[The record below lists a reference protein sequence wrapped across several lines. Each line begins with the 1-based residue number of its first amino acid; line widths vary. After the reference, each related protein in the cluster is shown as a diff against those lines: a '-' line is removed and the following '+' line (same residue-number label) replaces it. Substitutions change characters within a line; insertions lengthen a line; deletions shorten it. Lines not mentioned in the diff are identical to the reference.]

1 MTETKKIFET
11 KEGGDALTNKVGGDA
26 LTNKVGGEVVT
37 SKKQGGEPVTSKK
50 QGGEP
55 VTSKKQGGEPV
66 TKDKK
71 DDKSKDKKSKEG
83 DKPKDVTPKPGEFP
97 INTIDLS
104 NTFREWV
111 HQYRSSYVTTHT
123 DLTRKIID
131 KTKIADTALKLAWAR
146 FSQEFIDF
154 LKTRLNDKILMS
166 TGTKL
171 EKSND
176 DWETSPSSLE
186 MGSERIAKDVEME
199 SKKCEPWTKG
209 NSIEREIG
217 KSGFESVKN
226 ELAKRFVE
234 WVDDEGVIDSYIPE
248 DFCGA
253 DTFNND
259 WVKDPYLY
267 TVDGSKRE
275 FEPYQHPIIRV
286 LAKYKTQIQNSRGE
300 MIPGTL
306 FEKFLQDNN
315 KGNKGSKSTITKI
328 GIPSLKSPSETWS
341 ETIISAGPNRQLCV
355 GLRDSLSSSTGD
367 NDIVRQAITLCNS
380 KNSNWLDKSLEGR
393 VKSKLRIFK
402 ENKNIQKKLTEKLK
416 SKKTVK
422 VLKEN
427 FEKQNYRKFF
437 DTLTK
442 VKKNNNINEAT
453 NTEFEKSFDVIF
465 KGKENDFKNRAIE
478 YILNKLEVSPTSKL
492 GMNIKSELDS
502 IPAKDMFKNEYDV
515 PEAVSKAVELSS
527 QSNTEEQNGFK
538 NIVSQSIRFDDK
550 HLKKGVRQLLHDY
563 IEGVKDDIKSLEQ
576 KLKSSIMKDI

>member
-1 MTETKKIFET
+1 L
-11 KEGGDALTNKVGGDA
+11 G
-26 LTNKVGGEVVT
+26 
-37 SKKQGGEPVTSKK
+37 P
-50 QGGEP
+50 
-55 VTSKKQGGEPV
+55 
-66 TKDKK
+66 
-71 DDKSKDKKSKEG
+71 
-83 DKPKDVTPKPGEFP
+83 
-97 INTIDLS
+97 
-104 NTFREWV
+104 
-111 HQYRSSYVTTHT
+111 
-123 DLTRKIID
+123 
-131 KTKIADTALKLAWAR
+131 
-146 FSQEFIDF
+146 
-154 LKTRLNDKILMS
+154 
-166 TGTKL
+166 
-171 EKSND
+171 
-176 DWETSPSSLE
+176 
-186 MGSERIAKDVEME
+186 ERIAKDVEME

-209 NSIEREIG
+209 NSIQREMG
-217 KSGFESVKN
+217 LGSSNYQKN

-234 WVDDEGVIDSYIPE
+234 WVDDNGVIDSYIPE

-259 WVKDPYLY
+259 WVDEQYSY
-267 TVDGSKRE
+267 TVNGSETK

-315 KGNKGSKSTITKI
+315 KGNKGSRSTITKI

-478 YILNKLEVSPTSKL
+478 YILNKLEVSPTSQL
-492 GMNIKSELDS
+492 GMNIKSELDRV
-502 IPAKDMFKNEYDV
+502 PAKDMFTNEYDISDSV
-515 PEAVSKAVELSS
+515 TAAIEKSNQSTSS
-527 QSNTEEQNGFK
+527 EEKGLKGILNQSFN
-538 NIVSQSIRFDDK
+538 FDI
-550 HLKKGVRQLLHDY
+550 KKIKQGVRQHLHNY
-563 IEGVKDDIKSLEQ
+563 VEGVKEDIKSLEQ